1 MREIGIYVHIPFCIK
16 KCKYCDFISFETDV
30 IDKKKYF
37 ESLKKSIK
45 NVEPMISKLEE
56 NKNISK
62 EFKNKDFVV
71 DTIYFGGGTPSCVK
85 VDFIIETLE
94 TIKEKFKIKENTEIT
109 IEVNPGAVNE
119 EKLKLYKDFGFNR
132 ISIGL
137 QESHNEILNLIGR
150 IHTYEEFL
158 ETFEMARK
166 VGFKNINVDLML
178 ALPNQSLKDI
188 EESVNRV
195 IELAPE
201 HISLYSLILE
211 EGTILAK
218 EIYSKKLSLPKDDLE
233 RKMYHKTK
241 QILENHGYIHYEI
254 SNFSKKAFE
263 SKHNINCWNQKEYIG
278 FGISAHSYIEGIRFS
293 NVCDLEKYI
302 FNVHNEPKNN
312 IEINEIQNNEDIMK
326 EYMMLGFRKIEGIK
340 ISEFEQKF
348 KINPLFYFR
357 FEIEKLSKD
366 NLIEVDLDNIK
377 LTNKGLDFAN
387 IVFEEF
393 I

>member
-30 IDKKKYF
+30 IDKNNYF

-45 NVEPMISKLEE
+45 NIEPMISKLEE

-85 VDFIIETLE
+85 AEFIVETLE
-94 TIKEKFKIKENTEIT
+94 TIKESFKIKENAEIT

-119 EKLKLYKDFGFNR
+119 EKLKLYKECGFNR
-132 ISIGL
+132 VSIGL
-137 QESHNEILNLIGR
+137 QESHNEILKLIGR

-158 ETFEMARK
+158 DTFKMTRK

-178 ALPNQSLKDI
+178 ALPNQSLKDL
-188 EESVNRV
+188 EESVNR
-195 IELAPE
+195 IIGLAPE

-211 EGTILAK
+211 EGTILEK
-218 EIYSKKLSLPKDDLE
+218 EVNSKKLSLPKEDLE

-241 QILENHGYIHYEI
+241 QILEKYGYIHYEI
-254 SNFSKKAFE
+254 SNFSKKGFE

-293 NVCDLEKYI
+293 NICDLEKYI
-302 FNVHNEPKNN
+302 FNVHKEPKNN
-312 IEINEIQNNEDIMK
+312 IEINEIQNNEEIMK
-326 EYMMLGFRKIEGIK
+326 EYMMLGFRKIEGVK
-340 ISEFEQKF
+340 ISEFEQNF
-348 KINPLFYFR
+348 RMNPLFYFR
-357 FEIEKLSKD
+357 FEISKLTKE

-393 I
+393 V